1 MERIETIRNARTGKI
16 PGTIPSKFRY
26 LLQRYASSVEIL
38 FFKSTVFYACR
49 KIINLFSYRLLQ
61 HHKKR
66 PSTTEL
72 CEIASRIYSG
82 MEDFSEAFGHIKEQ
96 NQPEIKTSETDRN
109 TTTTYET
116 TTVSASFQ
124 QVSLSVTVASNETI
138 HTSNININNN
148 NNDEISADKEN
159 VNGSF
164 DADATGDEND
174 SILASVAS
182 IDDKDKLI
190 EFLTNKLMEKNRK
203 ESEMSQEIERLRNL
217 LK

>member
-1 MERIETIRNARTGKI
+1 MN
-16 PGTIPSKFRY
+16 
-26 LLQRYASSVEIL
+26 L
-38 FFKSTVFYACR
+38 FFF
-49 KIINLFSYRLLQ
+49 RLLQ
-61 HHKKR
+61 PHKKR

-72 CEIASRIYSG
+72 CEIVTRIHSG
-82 MEDFSEAFGHIKEQ
+82 IEDFNEDFRHIEKE
-96 NQPEIKTSETDRN
+96 NQPEIKTAETDTN
-109 TTTTYET
+109 TITTYET

-138 HTSNININNN
+138 NTSNININNN

-164 DADATGDEND
+164 DADVTGDEND